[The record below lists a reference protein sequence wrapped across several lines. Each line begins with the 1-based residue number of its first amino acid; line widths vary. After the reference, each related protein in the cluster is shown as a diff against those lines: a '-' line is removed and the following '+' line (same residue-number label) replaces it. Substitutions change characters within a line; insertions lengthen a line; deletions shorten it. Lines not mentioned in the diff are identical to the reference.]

1 MKTLEKLF
9 AAAALA
15 LAAALPLPASAS
27 EEVRL
32 DHFPAEKLH
41 DTAAMQTGAKLFVNY
56 CLNCHSAVSMR
67 YNRLTD
73 LGLTEDQIKQ
83 NLLFASDKIGDLM
96 KAAISPAEAKAWFG
110 AIPPDLSVTAR
121 ARGSGSG
128 SGADWLYTYLRS
140 YYRDAGRPTGWNNA
154 VFDNVG
160 MPHVLWELQG
170 SRGAE
175 IEEIRATKDGKGH
188 VTGATRTVVSFDVNG
203 VRTEK
208 TEKVEGHGAH
218 EGREIR
224 LGKPEGGTM
233 TQAAYDEAVADLV
246 AYLTYMAD
254 PSAKSRV
261 RIGVWVLLFLA
272 LTCLITWNLNRI
284 YWKDI
289 K

>member
-41 DTAAMQTGAKLFVNY
+41 DTAALQTGAKLFVNY

-272 LTCLITWNLNRI
+272 LLCLITWNLNRV

>member
-15 LAAALPLPASAS
+15 VAAALPLPVSAS

-32 DHFPAEKLH
+32 DHFPAEKQH
-41 DTAAMQTGAKLFVNY
+41 DTASLQTGAKLFVNY

-110 AIPPDLSVTAR
+110 AVPPDLSVTAR
-121 ARGSGSG
+121 ARASGSG

-175 IEEIRATKDGKGH
+175 IEEIRATKDAKGH
-188 VTGATRTVVSFDVNG
+188 VTGATRTLVTFDVNG

-218 EGREIR
+218 EGKEIR

-254 PSAKSRV
+254 PSAKSRT
-261 RIGVWVLLFLA
+261 RIGVWVLLFLT
-272 LTCLITWNLNRI
+272 LLCLITWNLNRV

>member
-41 DTAAMQTGAKLFVNY
+41 DTAALQTGAKLFVNY